1 MRKKAMM
8 ALMLTAA
15 LVLAPISGEP
25 VVTVHAAEDA
35 AAGVATEA
43 SDDAAAESVSDSDI
57 SGGSV
62 ETTQKKKLDVPTGL
76 QWDKDGTMT
85 WNEVADAHGHYE
97 LELYRDGEKIHTT
110 NCGERMNAIQFDWI
124 DESGAY
130 QFRVKSTAFYDR
142 DNYEDSEFSD
152 LSPVYTYVKP
162 DAVLGTPT
170 CWWSETNP
178 RTICWS
184 AVEGADQYSVIFH
197 DSPNSRIWH
206 YVPSRWLS
214 EDVTSF
220 IEKYVDDDE
229 KIYYFTIRAISDDI
243 EKVVSGVESEPLY
256 YDAKAAAGTIS
267 GIISDAV
274 ENAAAAE
281 ALETIKSSIDKTEL
295 RTAMQADDAV
305 LDQIKTLES
314 SYAAQQNITVN
325 PPTVSGEAGAYVKA
339 EDISVIGA
347 GLNAASGQSVGL
359 EVSVPEQKV
368 PVNYAKSV
376 QLDIRLTREGE
387 SVHELD
393 IPVTITLPIPA
404 GLDAARLVIL
414 HYNEDGGCERVY
426 FRSNGDGTV
435 TFTVSSF
442 STFAFAQE
450 QDGEEEGG
458 IPSGGDSNDG
468 NASSGSDN
476 KTDNDGNASDGSGD
490 NSGSASGSGDDA
502 SNDSSAGGSGAGG
515 NDFAADV
522 ENQIKGAAKG
532 ATVKMTGLN
541 TLSNGMMKALLARK
555 DVTLVMEYTYGG
567 KNYTV
572 VIPAGAAVDNDIP
585 WYGPLYLAGYYG
597 NGGSPAAGSVYSVQR
612 GDTMSKIAK
621 VNRMTLAQ
629 LAAKNPQIRNINL
642 IRVGQKI
649 NL

>member
-8 ALMLTAA
+8 ALMLTAV
-15 LVLAPISGEP
+15 LVLAPVSGELS
-25 VVTVHAAEDA
+25 VTAKAAEDA
-35 AAGVATEA
+35 AAGEITEA
-43 SDDAAAESVSDSDI
+43 SADASAAESVSDSDV
-57 SGGSV
+57 SGNATGTTT

-85 WNEVADAHGHYE
+85 WNEVADAHKHYE
-97 LELYRDGEKIHTT
+97 LELYRDGEKIRTT
-110 NCGERMNAIQFDWI
+110 NCGASLNAITYDLI

-130 QFRVKSTAFYDR
+130 QFRVKSTALYDR

-184 AVEGADQYSVIFH
+184 AVEGADEYSVIFH
-197 DSPNSRIWH
+197 DGPNSRTWQ
-206 YVPSRWLS
+206 YVSSSRLS
-214 EDVTSF
+214 ADVTSY
-220 IEKYVDDDE
+220 IEKYVNDDE
-229 KIYYFTIRAISDDI
+229 KIYWFTIRAISGDI

-256 YDAKAAAGTIS
+256 YDTEAAAGTIS
-267 GIISDAV
+267 GIISGAM
-274 ENAAAAE
+274 ENAEPAE
-281 ALETIKSSIDKTEL
+281 ALGTIKSSIDKTEL
-295 RTAMQADDAV
+295 RTAMQTDDAV
-305 LDQIKTLES
+305 LNQIKTLES
-314 SYAAQQNITVN
+314 SFATNQNITVKQ
-325 PPTVSGEAGAYVKA
+325 PEVSEEAGRFVKA
-339 EDISVIGA
+339 EDISVVGA

-376 QLDIRLTREGE
+376 QLDIRLTRGGE

-393 IPVTITLPIPA
+393 IPVTITLPIPS

-414 HYNEDGGCERVY
+414 HYNEDGGCERVN
-426 FRSNGDGTV
+426 FRLSGDGTV

-450 QDGEEEGG
+450 QDGEEEGST
-458 IPSGGDSNDG
+458 PSGSDSSDD
-468 NASSGSDN
+468 NASSG
-476 KTDNDGNASDGSGD
+476 NDDKAED
-490 NSGSASGSGDDA
+490 NSSADNNDAGGS
-502 SNDSSAGGSGAGG
+502 SNGGNDDSSAGGSGAGG

-532 ATVKMTGLN
+532 ATVKITGLN

-597 NGGSPAAGSVYSVQR
+597 NGGSPAAGSVYSVQS

-621 VNRMTLAQ
+621 INRMTLAQ